1 RATDYQGVRFCDSC
15 QRNVYFVDSV
25 EALAIHVRERR
36 CVAYLADASSD
47 VFETIAEAPDASA
60 AREDGHPCAVLRAE
74 PPRAVMGMVLGTA
87 LSPEEQSVVAEQRE
101 LERRRVAER

>member
-1 RATDYQGVRFCDSC
+1 MDEDLTALKRAFEVEPTDRGAAERYVAALKRAGREDDARQLFELKFRCPLEWEQLRATDYQGVRFCDSC

-47 VFETIAEAPDASA
+47 VFETI
-60 AREDGHPCAVLRAE
+60 
-74 PPRAVMGMVLGTA
+74 
-87 LSPEEQSVVAEQRE
+87 
-101 LERRRVAER
+101 